1 MRVSNISKMVLYYV
15 KIHMKHIGKTIVVHN
30 LYREIAPWFT
40 KELKFIYMEF
50 IFPMR
55 KPYL

>member
-50 IFPMR
+50 ILNGSR
-55 KPYL
+55 T